1 MWRATRSSVRRV
13 VVSLLMLATLLVYA
27 APSHANLGPHHAS
40 QTPHEH
46 VLLVDDH
53 GDAIATVPDHE
64 HEEAPCGD
72 LGLLDEGAC
81 CSVAQCVTMHGGLPA
96 AMVEAFT
103 PRLNTTQHLP
113 ALATPDG
120 IGIAPAFRPPL

>member
-46 VLLVDDH
+46 ALADDH
-53 GDAIATVPDHE
+53 GDAVATVPDHE
-64 HEEAPCGD
+64 HEEAPCED

-81 CSVAQCVTMHGGLPA
+81 CSVAQCLTMHGGLPA

-103 PRLNTTQHLP
+103 PRLNTSQHLP

-120 IGIAPAFRPPL
+120 IGIDPAIRPPL

>member
-46 VLLVDDH
+46 ALVDEH
-53 GDAIATVPDHE
+53 GDVIAAVPDHE

-81 CSVAQCVTMHGGLPA
+81 CSVAQCITMHGGLPA

-103 PRLNTTQHLP
+103 PRMNTSQHLP

-120 IGIAPAFRPPL
+120 IGIDPAFRPPL

>member
-1 MWRATRSSVRRV
+1 V

-40 QTPHEH
+40 QASHEH
-46 VLLVDDH
+46 VQVDDH
-53 GDAIATVPDHE
+53 GDAIASVPDHE
-64 HEEAPCGD
+64 RNEAPCGD

-96 AMVEAFT
+96 VVVEAFI
-103 PRLNTTQHLP
+103 PRLNSSQRLP

-120 IGIAPAFRPPL
+120 IGIDPAFRPPL

>member
-1 MWRATRSSVRRV
+1 MWRATQSSVRRV

-46 VLLVDDH
+46 ALADDH
-53 GDAIATVPDHE
+53 GDAVATVPDHE

-81 CSVAQCVTMHGGLPA
+81 CSVAQCLTMHGGLPA

-103 PRLNTTQHLP
+103 PRLNMSQHLP

-120 IGIAPAFRPPL
+120 IGIDPAIRPPL

>member
-1 MWRATRSSVRRV
+1 MWRVTRSSVRRV

-46 VLLVDDH
+46 ALIDDH

-64 HEEAPCGD
+64 HEESPCGD

-103 PRLNTTQHLP
+103 PRLNASQHLP

-120 IGIAPAFRPPL
+120 IGIDPTIRPPL

>member
-13 VVSLLMLATLLVYA
+13 VVSLLMLATLLVYS

-40 QTPHEH
+40 QPPHEH
-46 VLLVDDH
+46 VLVDAH
-53 GDAIATVPDHE
+53 GDAITAVPDHE
-64 HEEAPCGD
+64 HKEAPCGD

-81 CSVAQCVTMHGGLPA
+81 CSVAQCITMHGGLPA
-96 AMVEAFT
+96 LLVEAFI
-103 PRLNTTQHLP
+103 PRLKTPQRLP

-120 IGIAPAFRPPL
+120 IGIDPAFRPPL